1 MRDLVLRAERQ
12 RRVSS
17 LAEHSDASHIVDIC
31 QIVGDGDDDTTR
43 ALLCN
48 DGTLVRV
55 DGSGSVAWKCHLDD
69 ACAGTRKSDWFS
81 LTMADPGLVC
91 MSKSGAIVT
100 VSPETGQAELVGEF
114 ENGIEAGAWS
124 PDRELFLLVTFA
136 EAEHDE
142 TAKKSVLLSMNSNW
156 EVLAEVAMENSM
168 ASSGSDDFQVSFF
181 GDLMER
187 WLLLVAWTFPTLCAR
202 SVYTIVRRWRWTP

>member
-1 MRDLVLRAERQ
+1 
-12 RRVSS
+12 
-17 LAEHSDASHIVDIC
+17 
-31 QIVGDGDDDTTR
+31 
-43 ALLCN
+43 
-48 DGTLVRV
+48 
-55 DGSGSVAWKCHLDD
+55 
-69 ACAGTRKSDWFS
+69 
-81 LTMADPGLVC
+81 

-168 ASSGSDDFQVSFF
+168 ASSGSDEIQLTFV

>member
-1 MRDLVLRAERQ
+1 
-12 RRVSS
+12 
-17 LAEHSDASHIVDIC
+17 
-31 QIVGDGDDDTTR
+31 
-43 ALLCN
+43 
-48 DGTLVRV
+48 
-55 DGSGSVAWKCHLDD
+55 
-69 ACAGTRKSDWFS
+69 
-81 LTMADPGLVC
+81 MADPGLVC
-91 MSKSGAIVT
+91 MSKSGAIVR
-100 VSPETGQAELVGEF
+100 VFPESGQAELIGEF
-114 ENGIEAGAWS
+114 ENSIEAGAWS

-187 WLLLVAWTFPTLCAR
+187 WLL
-202 SVYTIVRRWRWTP
+202 